1 MHKITMDRQRKNMVG
16 KKLKK
21 YRKEHGMS
29 FRSMA
34 SLFQKNGL
42 EWDKNAVFLAEQEAR
57 AVIDI
62 ELYYLSKILCLSYN
76 ELLENDFKKK
86 SRSSFLCKYP
96 FQLWHVR
103 HFIFHAQFNPCP

>member
-1 MHKITMDRQRKNMVG
+1 
-16 KKLKK
+16 
-21 YRKEHGMS
+21 MS

-76 ELLENDFKKK
+76 ELLEND
-86 SRSSFLCKYP
+86 
-96 FQLWHVR
+96 
-103 HFIFHAQFNPCP
+103 